1 MPNVGECRAAVLGLD
16 APRSALDRY
25 SSNAASAASLRKGEA
40 VERVD
45 YESMVIQDILNA
57 HDRGE
62 LNISPWYQR
71 RAVWSSSHKAYLIN
85 SIFETMPVPSIY
97 IRHAIDLDLEKT
109 VKEVV
114 DGQQRLRSVIEYK
127 ANEFSARHP
136 DHKRRVLFRDLL
148 PAQRQAF
155 LMAKL
160 PVAYLIGADDTD
172 VIEIFGRLNAVS
184 KTLNAQEKRSALY
197 SGEFHQYC
205 LREAA
210 TRLSI
215 WRGLGV
221 FTATNISRMD
231 EVQFTAELSMAL
243 EGGMSDFSAARINKA
258 YKDWDN
264 DFPHREDVAVRL
276 NRIFK
281 LIGSLN
287 PSAVKDTIFSR
298 SPLFY
303 SLVLVLDSEKR
314 LPSKANLELALSD
327 IDARFND
334 PRPVSERPAED
345 LAFVAACTASTQRI
359 KSRQTRFDYIK
370 SSI

>member
-1 MPNVGECRAAVLGLD
+1 M
-16 APRSALDRY
+16 
-25 SSNAASAASLRKGEA
+25 
-40 VERVD
+40 ERVD

-57 HDRGE
+57 HDRNE

-71 RAVWSSSHKAYLIN
+71 RAVWSKSHKSYLIN

-97 IRHAIDLDLEKT
+97 IRHTLDLDLEKT

-114 DGQQRLRSVIEYK
+114 DGQQRLRSIIDYK
-127 ANEFSARHP
+127 ANEFTARHP
-136 DHKRRVLFRDLL
+136 EHKRRVLFKDLS
-148 PAQRQAF
+148 PTQRQAF

-184 KTLNAQEKRSALY
+184 KTLNAQEKRSAQY
-197 SGEFHQYC
+197 SGEFHQFC

-215 WRGLGV
+215 WRDLRV

-231 EVQFTAELSMAL
+231 EVQFTAELCMAL
-243 EGGMSDFSAARINKA
+243 TTGMSDFSAARINAA
-258 YKDWDN
+258 YKEWDD
-264 DFPHREDVAVRL
+264 DFPNREDVAGRL
-276 NRIFK
+276 NRVFK

-287 PSAVKDTIFSR
+287 PSAIKDTIFSR

-303 SLVLVLDSEKR
+303 SLVLALDSEKR
-314 LPSKANLELALSD
+314 LPSKVNLEQALSD

-334 PRPVSERPAED
+334 PRPANERPAED
-345 LAFVAACTASTQRI
+345 VAFVAACTASTQRI